1 MMTSQNSFPAEVI
14 EELGWYV
21 YRLIDPRN
29 GHTFY
34 VGKGRANRVFQHSQ
48 NVLGLD
54 GLSEEEED
62 YINSKNKR
70 IIEILA
76 SGMEVQHVIHRHG
89 IESERVAYEVEAA
102 LIEAYEGLEN
112 IAGGIDNSE
121 RGCAHADEL
130 LRKYAARVLTPKH
143 QIIAFSCG
151 KGIRERGSAYD
162 ACRFAWK
169 LNRARLKDFSIAL
182 AVDRGYVVDV
192 FCVKE
197 WLAATPENFPG
208 FPFPIDPKEME
219 IFSKERTGF
228 IKEERTPEELVR
240 LYKHTRIKNPA
251 QNPVRYFKPDD

>member
-1 MMTSQNSFPAEVI
+1 MMTSQNSFPVEVI

-143 QIIAFSCG
+143 EIIAFSCG

-208 FPFPIDPKEME
+208 FPFPTDPKEME

-240 LYKHTRIKNPA
+240 LYKHTRIKNPS